1 MLRADITRWVFID
14 GGETRK
20 LDIWTSVPYVRRMP
34 SESDRVSNLER
45 RQTRAVR
52 RDALPAVLALV
63 ASEALVASLELDADS
78 NQWHLVLSLIP
89 LLPAAW
95 LGLVQLRSLRR
106 SDEFQRIAQLEAMSV
121 GFAAAMFVAL
131 TGGLLAAADVGSS
144 VQFLQLT
151 FIVGILCWVAALAIR
166 SRR

>member
-1 MLRADITRWVFID
+1 MR
-14 GGETRK
+14 
-20 LDIWTSVPYVRRMP
+20 
-34 SESDRVSNLER
+34 SESDRVSNLEK
-45 RQTRAVR
+45 RQNKAALRE
-52 RDALPAVLALV
+52 ALPAVVALV
-63 ASEALVASLELDADS
+63 VSEALVAALELDADS
-78 NQWHLVLSLIP
+78 NRWHLVLSLLP

-95 LGLVQLRSLRR
+95 LGWVQLRSLHR

-131 TGGLLAAADVGSS
+131 TGGLLDAADVGSS

>member
-1 MLRADITRWVFID
+1 M
-14 GGETRK
+14 
-20 LDIWTSVPYVRRMP
+20 PYTILMS
-34 SESDRVSNLER
+34 SESNRVSNLER
-45 RQTRAVR
+45 RQSRAAL
-52 RDALPAVLALV
+52 RDALPAVVALV

-78 NQWHLVLSLIP
+78 NRWHLVVSLIP

-95 LGLVQLRSLRR
+95 LGWVQLRSLRR

-131 TGGLLAAADVGSS
+131 TGGLLEAADVGSS
-144 VQFLQLT
+144 TQFLQLT

-166 SRR
+166 LRR